1 MSYEEDKN
9 MCDAFVAEG
18 AVFPKVLP
26 EEVQKLFETL
36 RFETH
41 VVPNTTTT
49 VCSAVL
55 PIGACDF
62 VIATGET
69 ACIDKRNFNPV
80 LGEKYAKEKC
90 ELNARNK
97 LWELEGYYKAK
108 LLADKAGDAGE
119 EETHS

>member
-1 MSYEEDKN
+1 MSYEEDKK

-55 PIGACDF
+55 PIGSCDF
-62 VIATGET
+62 VIASGET
-69 ACIDKRNFNPV
+69 ACIDKRNFNPT
-80 LGEKYAKEKC
+80 LGAKYAKENC
-90 ELNARNK
+90 EVSARNK
-97 LWELEGYYKAK
+97 LWELEGYHKAK
-108 LLADKAGDAGE
+108 LLAESK
-119 EETHS
+119 